1 MTDLNYSQRRILL
14 VIVFFILTGLV
25 LKAIDR
31 QQRAFDLDLKGF
43 LDGYR
48 HTTVLT
54 EREAESDSPAESI
67 APEKS
72 QAKPKITATVVRKKP
87 PLRPAEKT
95 VENAGPSLV
104 NPNTAEESEL
114 LKLPGIGPVLAQRII
129 AYRDSGNYFSCAQDL
144 LCVKGIGRGKLEQI
158 ERYLEF

>member
-1 MTDLNYSQRRILL
+1 MLLFVILA
-14 VIVFFILTGLV
+14 GLV

-31 QQRAFDLDLKGF
+31 QQRALDLDLKGF

-54 EREAESDSPAESI
+54 ERGAKSDSPADKTAAEMSE
-67 APEKS
+67 P
-72 QAKPKITATVVRKKP
+72 KPKITAAAAKKEQP
-87 PLRPAEKT
+87 IRPVKKAVEDTGPLII
-95 VENAGPSLV
+95 
-104 NPNTAEESEL
+104 NPNTAGESEL
-114 LKLPGIGPVLAQRII
+114 LRLPGIGPVLAQRII